1 MPESKI
7 IPSLTNTTIIGSNIS
22 IVTQYQDQG
31 ENELPDTILAFI
43 GDQAASFDGIGYIE
57 GELMIQMK
65 NNPTQIDYSIN
76 NNGDLVVFSN
86 QGDVDKY
93 SINSNGDLIYTE

>member
-1 MPESKI
+1 MPETKI
-7 IPSLTNTTIIGSNIS
+7 IPSLTNTTIIGSDIS
-22 IVTQYQDQG
+22 IVTQYQQQG

-43 GDQAASFDGIGYIE
+43 GEQLASFDGVSYKE

-65 NNPTQIDYSIN
+65 NYPTQIDYSIN
-76 NNGDLVVFSN
+76 GNGDIVVFSN

-93 SINSNGDLIYTE
+93 SVNGNGDLIYTE